1 MQAESK
7 WLKCGSIVRLN
18 AEIEYNVSTINVLII
33 KIQIVGRFL
42 ERFQSDITIM
52 IVIKNCHSQV
62 DSDLNPNSRVDC
74 DFCQHLVNGII

>member
-7 WLKCGSIVRLN
+7 WLKCGSTVRLN

-52 IVIKNCHSQV
+52 TVVENYYSRV
-62 DSDLNPNSRVDC
+62 DFDLNSASRVDC
-74 DFCQHLVNGII
+74 DFCQRLVNDII